1 MPAARARTPTSAIGS
16 KRGRR
21 QRVMGMRA
29 RRAAGSDRGF
39 TLIEVVA
46 VVALI
51 ALAVTLG
58 AVAASRG
65 LASARI
71 QAAGQDL
78 VAALRY
84 TRGQA
89 MITRAQQVIEIDLEN
104 RTYTAPKRSMVT
116 LPGDMEIRLL
126 TAAEELTG
134 SRKGRVRFFPD
145 GSSTGGRI
153 KLVDGQRAWDIEIA
167 WLTGEIRLR
176 EGRP

>member
-1 MPAARARTPTSAIGS
+1 MRMRVVRAGG
-16 KRGRR
+16 RG
-21 QRVMGMRA
+21 
-29 RRAAGSDRGF
+29 RGF

-51 ALAVTLG
+51 ALAMTLA
-58 AVAASRG
+58 AVGASRG
-65 LASARI
+65 LSSARI

-89 MITRAQQVIEIDLEN
+89 MVTRAEQVMEIDLEN
-104 RTYTAPKRSMVT
+104 RTYTAPKRSAVT

-126 TAAEELTG
+126 TAAQELTG
-134 SRKGRVRFFPD
+134 NRQGRVRFFPD

-153 KLVDGQRAWDIEIA
+153 KLVDGQRAWDIEIS